1 VKEGSGRGTSTQASS
16 KRESRSQG
24 GEELAIKD
32 NMTRDDDAVGEKIEA
47 PVSLVIRGVPEE
59 NTRRRARGKFVR
71 ARHPQTAVACC
82 EREKRCE
89 TWSYKIPVHYH
100 TSPQNGRAERMIHTT
115 TNMLCCLLF
124 QASLPARY

>member
-24 GEELAIKD
+24 GEELAIKG

-59 NTRRRARGKFVR
+59 KTRRRARGKFVR
-71 ARHPQTAVACC
+71 ARHPQLHAV
-82 EREKRCE
+82 REKKDVRRGVIKCPSII
-89 TWSYKIPVHYH
+89 TP
-100 TSPQNGRAERMIHTT
+100 PLRMVVPS
-115 TNMLCCLLF
+115 
-124 QASLPARY
+124 A